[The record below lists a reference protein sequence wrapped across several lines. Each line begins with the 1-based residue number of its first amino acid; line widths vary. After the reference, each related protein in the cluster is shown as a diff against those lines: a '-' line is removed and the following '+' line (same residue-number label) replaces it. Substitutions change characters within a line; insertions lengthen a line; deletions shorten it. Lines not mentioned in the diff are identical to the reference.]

1 MENNELYHYGI
12 LGMRWGVRRT
22 PAQLGRSTTGKKTA
36 SSKSNN
42 KNASSTSKQ
51 SNKKS
56 VKDMT
61 DDELK
66 SKINRLE
73 LEKRY
78 KDLSFSDS
86 SKGKVFTKQYLA
98 DAGKKILVD
107 TAVDVASQA
116 VKHVIVKKVN
126 EKFNVRGEKGELID
140 VVFTNNKRK

>member
-1 MENNELYHYGI
+1 MKNNELYHYGI

-22 PAQLGRSTTGKKTA
+22 PAQLGRSTTGKKTS
-36 SSKSNN
+36 SSKSNS
-42 KNASSTSKQ
+42 KKVSSTSKQ

-78 KDLSFSDS
+78 KDLSSSDS

-98 DAGKKILVD
+98 EAGKKMLAD

-116 VKHVIVKKVN
+116 VKYVIVKKVN
-126 EKFNVRGEKGELID
+126 KAFNERNKEGELID